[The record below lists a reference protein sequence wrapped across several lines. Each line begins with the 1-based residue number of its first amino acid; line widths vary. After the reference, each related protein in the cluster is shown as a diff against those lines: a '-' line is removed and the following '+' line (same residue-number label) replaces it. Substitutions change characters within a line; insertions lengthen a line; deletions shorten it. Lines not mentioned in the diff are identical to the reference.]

1 MPVSRLPQPSPET
14 PVTLIIGIGNCGRGD
29 DGLGWAF
36 LDRLQADGR
45 YAGGLEYRYQLQI
58 EDAERISRERGV
70 LFVDAGIGPL
80 PGGLQWRRCMPTGTN
95 DFTSHALAP
104 GVVLQLCQRY
114 YGRSPRAELLVIEG
128 REWELG
134 AGLSVVAER
143 NLAAALDCFETF
155 LPPWE
160 KTAA

>member
-1 MPVSRLPQPSPET
+1 VSCPLRPSFET

-36 LDRLQADGR
+36 LDRLQARGR
-45 YAGGLEYRYQLQI
+45 YNGSMEYRYQLQI

-80 PGGLQWRRCMPTGTN
+80 PGGLQWRRCKPTCSSE
-95 DFTSHALAP
+95 FTSHALAP

-114 YGRSPRAELLVIEG
+114 YGRSPQARLLVIEG
-128 REWELG
+128 REWGLG
-134 AGLSVVAER
+134 ADLSVVAER

-155 LPPWE
+155 LPRWE